1 MAFPSVYEM
10 FTPLTTVRKQH
21 FWDYFSG
28 ATLNSRWT
36 ERNGLSGDGTV
47 STSYAVM
54 ADEVNGGVKISSN
67 TGTWGKT
74 ALSFNG
80 KRPFDATASRSCSVS
95 MRAKLNAFRS
105 PNSGSLRFTRVGNRS
120 IFTPQTKGGGCRL

>member
-1 MAFPSVYEM
+1 MVFPSVYEM
-10 FTPLTTVRKQH
+10 FAPLTTVRKQH

-74 ALSFNG
+74 TSCIQSHSEPCIWPSSFAM
-80 KRPFDATASRSCSVS
+80 PA
-95 MRAKLNAFRS
+95 
-105 PNSGSLRFTRVGNRS
+105 GSAPTG
-120 IFTPQTKGGGCRL
+120 PQ

>member
-10 FTPLTTVRKQH
+10 FAPLTTVRKQH

-74 ALSFNG
+74 TLSFNG
-80 KRPFDATASRSCSVS
+80 KRPFDATASVMIFNGRRTGHSVGYNITGLS
-95 MRAKLNAFRS
+95 DHPVSYTHLTLPTIA
-105 PNSGSLRFTRVGNRS
+105 
-120 IFTPQTKGGGCRL
+120 